1 MVRAHFFR
9 YAPRCSDVI
18 LYVADFSG
26 VVLSGTILESFAVKP
41 QSTKDS
47 HTFCV
52 TDAVHSFIVH
62 L

>member
-18 LYVADFSG
+18 LYEADFSS
-26 VVLSGTILESFAVKP
+26 VVLSSAILVLFAVKP
-41 QSTKDS
+41 QPAEDS
-47 HTFCV
+47 HTLCV